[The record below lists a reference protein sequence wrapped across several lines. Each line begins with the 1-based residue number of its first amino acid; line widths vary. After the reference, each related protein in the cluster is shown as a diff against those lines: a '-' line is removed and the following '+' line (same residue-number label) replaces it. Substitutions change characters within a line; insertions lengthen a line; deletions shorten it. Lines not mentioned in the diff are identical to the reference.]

1 MGKLC
6 DQASI
11 LGALK
16 DPNLPLWANHS
27 CKPERIT
34 TDFGGNHQD
43 AFHNLS
49 DGFANGGYQKITI

>member
-34 TDFGGNHQD
+34 TDFGW
-43 AFHNLS
+43 FHNLS
-49 DGFANGGYQKITI
+49 DGFANGGYQKITM